1 MKIKWPKNL
10 GHIVT
15 NISFI
20 AFALAL
26 VIMIGGRIFAED
38 AETTT
43 STDEENTTFYQNAI
57 LNYQSGGATTGET
70 TLPTLNEDYTSSD
83 RVTEFFEGSEC
94 EVANIDCFT
103 KNYQSAQILG
113 YTALTAGRGTT
124 GTASTTADGAVQGI
138 SKVIAWTFQPQA
150 SGTYYVA
157 DALQNM
163 GVVSPTYAQGFGY
176 YSLSPYLKLWR
187 VFRNIAYIFFTV
199 IIIVIGF
206 MILLRQKAGGQAAVT
221 AQQAL
226 PRIVAALVLV
236 TFSYAIAGF
245 CIDLMY
251 WLMYAFSSFLN
262 FNSGSVTS
270 ANNLVNGNF
279 GTVIQIVMWGNIGNI
294 FESVNTTTSG
304 LLENVLGESSLAA
317 WALGGLAGIVG
328 TFIIIIALLSSLFRL
343 LFILLKSYAIIL
355 LNIIFAPLS
364 LMMVAI
370 SGDKAFKNWIMSIIA
385 NLSPFIITFFM
396 LVIVGTLNAFFKN
409 ATGTAG
415 VNGPI
420 YSEAN
425 GQANAQGFAPP
436 YLIGVNGKNAGDAFE
451 NLGTIVGL
459 AIALA
464 IPELVENIKKKLG
477 GDAGMFGQVIG
488 DAAKTFEKARKG
500 RIAKTVGGAVT
511 GGALALGGR
520 AIAKTGAFIKDNKG
534 KTVKRLKDE
543 NKNDQ
548 ARARQRTA
556 GLTEQSADEILQLQ
570 NNLTKYEGFD
580 RITGNK
586 NIRRYADSLGIQTDG
601 MNIDEIR
608 SAVTEKKNEIGR
620 ELINKYKPI
629 LDAKKEEERL
639 SKMGESLEKDLGFFG
654 RSKIARMIKPSDA
667 RQKLWEE
674 HSSNEAKQIRKS
686 QRSSEVNSKRP
697 DSVGKDFLYG
707 AATGSSRG
715 AWGTV
720 KEKVSHL
727 PIVKD
732 LSEAQKAET
741 EIEYIKRIQ
750 NYGKAYGLSEDTINS
765 VLSGQKSQEAR
776 RLLEASKK
784 NS

>member
-43 STDEENTTFYQNAI
+43 ATENTEYMENAV
-57 LNYQSGGATTGET
+57 LNFQSGGGTVESGTV
-70 TLPTLNEDYTSSD
+70 PSLNEDYVNSNN

-103 KNYQSAQILG
+103 KNYQTSQILG
-113 YTALTAGRGTT
+113 YTALTAGRGSA
-124 GTASTTADGAVQGI
+124 GTAANTADGALQGI
-138 SKVIAWTFQPQA
+138 GKVIAWTFQPQA
-150 SGTYYVA
+150 SGAYYVA

-199 IIIVIGF
+199 VIIVIGF

-226 PRIVAALVLV
+226 PRIIAALILV

-262 FNSGSVTS
+262 FNNGSINS
-270 ANNLVNGNF
+270 ANVLVNGSFLN
-279 GTVIQIVMWGNIGNI
+279 VLNIVMLGNGQSI
-294 FESVNTTTSG
+294 FQSVNDATSAILKDMIG
-304 LLENVLGESSLAA
+304 DGWGSF
-317 WALGGLAGIVG
+317 LGGIAGIIG
-328 TFIIIIALLSSLFRL
+328 SFIILIALLSALFRL
-343 LFILLKSYAIIL
+343 LFILLKSYAIVL
-355 LNIIFAPLS
+355 LNIIFAPLN

-370 SGDKAFKNWIMSIIA
+370 SGGKAFKNWILSIIA

-396 LVIVGTLNAFFKN
+396 LVIVGTLNAFFRN
-409 ATGTAG
+409 ATGTAS
-415 VNGPI
+415 VNGGPI

-436 YLIGVNGKNAGDAFE
+436 YLLGFNGASATS

-477 GDAGMFGQVIG
+477 GDAGMFGQVVS

-500 RIAKTVGGAVT
+500 KIIRAGT
-511 GGALALGGR
+511 GL
-520 AIAKTGAFIKDNKG
+520 
-534 KTVKRLKDE
+534 
-543 NKNDQ
+543 
-548 ARARQRTA
+548 
-556 GLTEQSADEILQLQ
+556 
-570 NNLTKYEGFD
+570 
-580 RITGNK
+580 
-586 NIRRYADSLGIQTDG
+586 
-601 MNIDEIR
+601 
-608 SAVTEKKNEIGR
+608 
-620 ELINKYKPI
+620 
-629 LDAKKEEERL
+629 
-639 SKMGESLEKDLGFFG
+639 
-654 RSKIARMIKPSDA
+654 
-667 RQKLWEE
+667 
-674 HSSNEAKQIRKS
+674 
-686 QRSSEVNSKRP
+686 
-697 DSVGKDFLYG
+697 
-707 AATGSSRG
+707 ATGI
-715 AWGTV
+715 
-720 KEKVSHL
+720 
-727 PIVKD
+727 P
-732 LSEAQKAET
+732 
-741 EIEYIKRIQ
+741 
-750 NYGKAYGLSEDTINS
+750 
-765 VLSGQKSQEAR
+765 
-776 RLLEASKK
+776 
-784 NS
+784 